1 MQTLLNILVF
11 LLILTGI
18 IVIHELGHFVTAK
31 FFKVYCGAFSIG
43 MGPKIYGKKGKE
55 TEFQIRALPIGGFVS
70 MAGEADQEDNEEL
83 KDVPVERTLKGKKTY
98 QKIIIMLA
106 GVFMNFMLALVI
118 MLSANLMG
126 GQVNVNRCE
135 VGTLLEN
142 GSATKYGFKKGDI
155 ITNIECKQTGVS
167 YAVASYEDLHSD
179 MTKKALK
186 INSRNATLDITV
198 RRGKN
203 SIVVKA
209 VSPYNEEQ
217 GRYVLGFM
225 QVTRRMSVTEAFS
238 YTFKELCEMS
248 TAIFNALGQ
257 LIVNFA
263 STIKQMSGPV
273 GIYKV
278 TSQVRESG
286 SMITLLYLVAMLSVN
301 IGILNLLPIP
311 GLDGYQAILSLI
323 EGIIH
328 REVPVKVKYA
338 LQVLGLALVFGLMI
352 AVTYQDLLR
361 FFK

>member
-135 VGTLLEN
+135 VGTLVEN

-203 SIVVKA
+203 
-209 VSPYNEEQ
+209 NEEQ

-286 SMITLLYLVAMLSVN
+286 SMTTLLYLVAMLSVN
-301 IGILNLLPIP
+301 IGILNLLLIP

>member
-1 MQTLLNILVF
+1 MQTLINLLVF

-18 IVIHELGHFVTAK
+18 IVIHELGHFIAAK

-43 MGPKIYGKKGKE
+43 MGPKIFGKKGKE

-70 MAGEADQEDNEEL
+70 MAGEADQEDNEEF

-126 GQVNVNRCE
+126 GQVSVNRCE
-135 VGTLLEN
+135 IGPLLES
-142 GSATKYGFKKGDI
+142 GAGTKYGFKQGDV

-167 YAVASYEDLHSD
+167 YAVASYEDLHND

-186 INSRNATLDITV
+186 INSKNATLDITV
-198 RRGKN
+198 RRGKD
-203 SIVVKA
+203 SLVIKA
-209 VSPYNEEQ
+209 VTPYNESQ
-217 GRYVLGFM
+217 GRYVIGFQ
-225 QVTRRMSVTEAFS
+225 QVTRRMNVTESFS
-238 YTFKELCEMS
+238 YTFRELCDMS
-248 TAIFNALGQ
+248 TAIIAALGQ

-278 TSQVRESG
+278 TSQVTESG
-286 SMITLLYLVAMLSVN
+286 SMTTLLYLVAMLSVN
-301 IGILNLLPIP
+301 IGIFNLLPIP

-328 REVPVKVKYA
+328 KEVPVKVKYA
-338 LQVLGLALVFGLMI
+338 LQVLGLVIVFGLMI

-361 FFK
+361 LFK

>member
-18 IVIHELGHFVTAK
+18 IVIHELGHFVAAK

-70 MAGEADQEDNEEL
+70 MAGEADQEDNEEF

-118 MLSANLMG
+118 MLFANLMG

-135 VGTLLEN
+135 VGTLVEN

-186 INSRNATLDITV
+186 IDSKNATLDITV
-198 RRGKN
+198 RRGKD
-203 SIVVKA
+203 SIVIKA
-209 VSPYNEEQ
+209 VSPYNVEQ

-248 TAIFNALGQ
+248 TAIFNA
-257 LIVNFA
+257 
-263 STIKQMSGPV
+263 
-273 GIYKV
+273 
-278 TSQVRESG
+278 
-286 SMITLLYLVAMLSVN
+286 
-301 IGILNLLPIP
+301 
-311 GLDGYQAILSLI
+311 
-323 EGIIH
+323 
-328 REVPVKVKYA
+328 
-338 LQVLGLALVFGLMI
+338 
-352 AVTYQDLLR
+352 
-361 FFK
+361 

>member
-1 MQTLLNILVF
+1 MQTLLNVLVF

-18 IVIHELGHFVTAK
+18 IVIHELGHFVAAK

-70 MAGEADQEDNEEL
+70 MAGEADQEDNEEF

-135 VGTLLEN
+135 VGTLVEN

-155 ITNIECKQTGVS
+155 VTNIECKQTGVS

-186 INSRNATLDITV
+186 IDSRNATLDITV
-198 RRGKN
+198 RRGKD
-203 SIVVKA
+203 SIVIK
-209 VSPYNEEQ
+209 
-217 GRYVLGFM
+217 
-225 QVTRRMSVTEAFS
+225 
-238 YTFKELCEMS
+238 S

-286 SMITLLYLVAMLSVN
+286 SMTTLLYLVAMLSVN
-301 IGILNLLPIP
+301 IGIFNLLPIP

-361 FFK
+361 LFK

>member
-18 IVIHELGHFVTAK
+18 IVIHELGHFVAAK

-70 MAGEADQEDNEEL
+70 MAGEADQEDNEEF

-135 VGTLLEN
+135 VGTLVEN

-179 MTKKALK
+179 MTK
-186 INSRNATLDITV
+186 NATLDITV
-198 RRGKN
+198 RRGKD
-203 SIVVKA
+203 SIVIKA
-209 VSPYNEEQ
+209 VSPYNVEQ

-286 SMITLLYLVAMLSVN
+286 SMTTLLYLVAMLSVN
-301 IGILNLLPIP
+301 IGIFNLLPIP

-323 EGIIH
+323 EGMIH

-361 FFK
+361 LFK

>member
-1 MQTLLNILVF
+1 MQTLINILVF

-18 IVIHELGHFVTAK
+18 IVIHELGHFIAAK

-43 MGPKIYGKKGKE
+43 MGPKIFGKKGQE

-70 MAGEADQEDNEEL
+70 MAGEADQEENEEF

-106 GVFMNFMLALVI
+106 GIFMNFMLAIVI
-118 MLSANLMG
+118 MLSANLVG

-135 VGTLLEN
+135 VGSLVKN
-142 GSATKYGFKKGDI
+142 ASATKYGFEQGDI

-167 YAVASYEDLHSD
+167 YAVASYEDLHND

-186 INSRNATLDITV
+186 IESKNATLDITI
-198 RRGKN
+198 RRGKD
-203 SIVVKA
+203 SIVIKTIA
-209 VSPYNEEQ
+209 PYNEEQ

-225 QVTRRMSVTEAFS
+225 QVTRRMNVSEAFS
-238 YTFKELCEMS
+238 YTFRELFDMS
-248 TAIFNALGQ
+248 TAIFSALGQ
-257 LIVNFA
+257 LVVNFA

-278 TSQVRESG
+278 TSEVTESG
-286 SMITLLYLVAMLSVN
+286 SFMTLLYLVAMLSVN
-301 IGILNLLPIP
+301 IGIFNLLPIP

-328 REVPVKVKYA
+328 REVPMKVKYA
-338 LQVLGLALVFGLMI
+338 LQVFGLALVFGLMI

-361 FFK
+361 LFQ

>member
-1 MQTLLNILVF
+1 MDL
-11 LLILTGI
+11 
-18 IVIHELGHFVTAK
+18 
-31 FFKVYCGAFSIG
+31 
-43 MGPKIYGKKGKE
+43 
-55 TEFQIRALPIGGFVS
+55 
-70 MAGEADQEDNEEL
+70 
-83 KDVPVERTLKGKKTY
+83 
-98 QKIIIMLA
+98 
-106 GVFMNFMLALVI
+106 
-118 MLSANLMG
+118 
-126 GQVNVNRCE
+126 
-135 VGTLLEN
+135 
-142 GSATKYGFKKGDI
+142 KKGDI
-155 ITNIECKQTGVS
+155 VTNIECKQTGVS

-186 INSRNATLDITV
+186 IDSRSATLDITV
-198 RRGKN
+198 RRGKD
-203 SIVVKA
+203 SIVIKT

-286 SMITLLYLVAMLSVN
+286 SMTTLLYLVAMLSVN
-301 IGILNLLPIP
+301 IGIFNLLPIP

-361 FFK
+361 LFK

>member
-1 MQTLLNILVF
+1 M
-11 LLILTGI
+11 
-18 IVIHELGHFVTAK
+18 
-31 FFKVYCGAFSIG
+31 
-43 MGPKIYGKKGKE
+43 
-55 TEFQIRALPIGGFVS
+55 
-70 MAGEADQEDNEEL
+70 
-83 KDVPVERTLKGKKTY
+83 
-98 QKIIIMLA
+98 
-106 GVFMNFMLALVI
+106 
-118 MLSANLMG
+118 
-126 GQVNVNRCE
+126 
-135 VGTLLEN
+135 
-142 GSATKYGFKKGDI
+142 
-155 ITNIECKQTGVS
+155 S

-248 TAIFNALGQ
+248 TAIFHALGQ

-286 SMITLLYLVAMLSVN
+286 SMTTLLYLVAMLSVN
-301 IGILNLLPIP
+301 IGILNLLPIR
-311 GLDGYQAILSLI
+311 G
-323 EGIIH
+323 
-328 REVPVKVKYA
+328 
-338 LQVLGLALVFGLMI
+338 
-352 AVTYQDLLR
+352 
-361 FFK
+361 